1 MLNLGIRGECFNRD
15 NEEIIVNES
24 LFEIPLSANVK
35 IGRFTI
41 IPECRLNVFSDKILI
56 KDPINVDTQNNMAS
70 FLFAAVYSLKLFNNS
85 KRS

>member
-1 MLNLGIRGECFNRD
+1 MLNLGTREECFNRD
-15 NEEIIVNES
+15 NEEIIANEN

-41 IPECRLNVFSDKILI
+41 IPECRLNVFFDKILI

-70 FLFAAVYSLKLFNNS
+70 FLFATVYSLKFKNS
-85 KRS
+85 KRT